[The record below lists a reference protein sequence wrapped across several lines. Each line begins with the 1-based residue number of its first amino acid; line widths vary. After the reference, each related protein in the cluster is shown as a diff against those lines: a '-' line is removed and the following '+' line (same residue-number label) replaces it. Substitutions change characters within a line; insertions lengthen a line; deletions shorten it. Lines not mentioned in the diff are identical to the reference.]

1 MVYLFLG
8 TGFEEVEAVATID
21 VLRRAE
27 VELIT
32 VSVMKERMV
41 EGAHGVCIEADKM
54 FDEVD
59 CTNAE
64 MLILPGG
71 MPGTL
76 NLGSHEGL
84 VSAIRE
90 QNKKGRWIA
99 AICAAPS
106 ILGKMHLLRNREA
119 VCYPGF
125 EDQLEEA
132 FVSKE
137 RVMVSGNIV
146 TSKGP
151 GCTIEFAL
159 QLAKILKG
167 EEIAK
172 VVADGMLV
180 K

>member
-27 VELIT
+27 VELTT
-32 VSVMKERMV
+32 VSVMNERIV
-41 EGAHGVCIEADKM
+41 EGAHGVRIEADKM

-76 NLGSHEGL
+76 NLGAHEGL
-84 VSAIRE
+84 AMSLRE
-90 QNKKGRWIA
+90 QNKRGGWIA

-125 EDQLEEA
+125 ENQLEEA
-132 FVSKE
+132 FVLQD
-137 RVMVSGNIV
+137 RVKVSGNVV

-159 QLAKILKG
+159 QLATILKG
-167 EEIAK
+167 EA
-172 VVADGMLV
+172 VASMVSEGMLV

>member
-27 VELIT
+27 VELTT
-32 VSVMKERMV
+32 VSVMNERSV
-41 EGAHGVCIEADKM
+41 EGAHGVRIEADKM
-54 FDEVD
+54 FDEVNFSD
-59 CTNAE
+59 VK

-76 NLGSHEGL
+76 NLGAHEGL
-84 VSAIRE
+84 LNLLRDH
-90 QNKKGRWIA
+90 NKKGRWIA

-106 ILGKMHLLRNREA
+106 ILGKMHILRNQQA

-125 EDQLEEA
+125 EDQLGEA
-132 FVSKE
+132 FVSKD

-146 TSKGP
+146 TSRGP

-159 QLAKILKG
+159 QLATILKG
-167 EEIAK
+167 EEVAK
-172 VVADGMLV
+172 AVAEGMLV

>member
-27 VELIT
+27 VELTT
-32 VSVMKERMV
+32 VSVMNERAV
-41 EGAHGVCIEADKM
+41 EGAHGVRIEADKM

-59 CTNAE
+59 LSKAE

-76 NLGSHEGL
+76 NLGAHEGL
-84 VSAIRE
+84 VASLRE
-90 QNKKGRWIA
+90 QNKRGGWIA

-106 ILGKMHLLRNREA
+106 ILGKMHLLRNRGA

-132 FVSKE
+132 FVSKD
-137 RVMVSGNIV
+137 RVKVSGNIV

-159 QLAKILKG
+159 QLATILKG
-167 EEIAK
+167 EDVAK
-172 VVADGMLV
+172 AVAEGMLV

>member
-1 MVYLFLG
+1 MVYLFLS

-27 VELIT
+27 VELTT
-32 VSVMKERMV
+32 VSVMNERAV
-41 EGAHGVCIEADKM
+41 EGAHGVRIEADKM

-59 CTNAE
+59 LSKAE

-76 NLGSHEGL
+76 NLGAHEGL
-84 VSAIRE
+84 VASLRE
-90 QNKKGRWIA
+90 QNKRGGWIA

-132 FVSKE
+132 FVSKD
-137 RVMVSGNIV
+137 RVKVSGNIV

-159 QLAKILKG
+159 QLATILKG
-167 EEIAK
+167 EDVAK
-172 VVADGMLV
+172 AVAEGMLV

>member
-8 TGFEEVEAVATID
+8 TGFEEVEAIATID

-27 VELIT
+27 VELTT
-32 VSVMKERMV
+32 VSVMQERSV
-41 EGAHGVCIEADKM
+41 EGAHGVRIEADKM

-59 CTNAE
+59 FSKSE

-76 NLGSHEGL
+76 NLGAHEGL
-84 VSAIRE
+84 LSLLRE
-90 QNKKGRWIA
+90 QNKKGGWIA

-106 ILGKMHLLRNREA
+106 VLGKMHLLRNHQA

-125 EDQLEEA
+125 EDQLYEA
-132 FVSKE
+132 FVSKD

-146 TSKGP
+146 TSRGP

-159 QLAKILKG
+159 QLATVLKG
-167 EEIAK
+167 EDVAK
-172 VVADGMLV
+172 AVAEGMLV

>member
-8 TGFEEVEAVATID
+8 TGFEEVEAIATID

-27 VELIT
+27 VELTT
-32 VSVMKERMV
+32 VSVMNTLSV
-41 EGAHGVCIEADKM
+41 EGAHGVCVEADKM

-59 CTNAE
+59 FSNAE

-76 NLGSHEGL
+76 NLGEHVGL
-84 VSAIRE
+84 TTLLRE
-90 QNKKGRWIA
+90 HNKKGRWIA

-106 ILGKMHLLRNREA
+106 ILGKMHILRNQQA

-132 FVSKE
+132 FVSKD

-146 TSKGP
+146 TSRGP

-159 QLAKILKG
+159 QLATILEG
-167 EEIAK
+167 ESVAK
-172 VVADGMLV
+172 AVAEGMLV

>member
-27 VELIT
+27 VELTT
-32 VSVMKERMV
+32 VSVMNERSV

-54 FDEVD
+54 FDDVD
-59 CTNAE
+59 FSKAE

-76 NLGSHEGL
+76 NLGKHEGL
-84 VSAIRE
+84 LALLRE

-106 ILGKMHLLRNREA
+106 ILGKMHLLRNQQA

-125 EDQLEEA
+125 EDQLDEA

-146 TSKGP
+146 TSRGP

-159 QLAKILKG
+159 QLATILKG
-167 EEIAK
+167 EDVAK
-172 VVADGMLV
+172 AVAEGMLV

>member
-8 TGFEEVEAVATID
+8 TGFEEVEAIATID

-27 VELIT
+27 VELTT
-32 VSVMKERMV
+32 VSVMQERSV
-41 EGAHGVCIEADKM
+41 EGAHGVRIEADKM

-59 CTNAE
+59 FSKSE

-76 NLGSHEGL
+76 NLGAHEGL
-84 VSAIRE
+84 LSLLRE
-90 QNKKGRWIA
+90 QNKKGGWIA

-106 ILGKMHLLRNREA
+106 VLGKMHLLRNHQA

-125 EDQLEEA
+125 EDQLCEA
-132 FVSKE
+132 FVSKD

-146 TSKGP
+146 TSRGP

-159 QLAKILKG
+159 QLATILKG
-167 EEIAK
+167 EEVAK
-172 VVADGMLV
+172 TVAEGMLV

>member
-27 VELIT
+27 VELTT
-32 VSVMKERMV
+32 VSVMNERSV
-41 EGAHGVCIEADKM
+41 EGAHGVRIEADKM

-76 NLGSHEGL
+76 NLGAHEGL
-84 VSAIRE
+84 VAAIRE

-99 AICAAPS
+99 AICAA
-106 ILGKMHLLRNREA
+106 HQ
-119 VCYPGF
+119 Y
-125 EDQLEEA
+125 
-132 FVSKE
+132 
-137 RVMVSGNIV
+137 
-146 TSKGP
+146 
-151 GCTIEFAL
+151 
-159 QLAKILKG
+159 
-167 EEIAK
+167 
-172 VVADGMLV
+172 LV
-180 K
+180 KCIFCVICKQFVILVLRTNWKRRLCRKSA